1 MSVTSGANEYTVH
14 RDWQWEFPVMERA
27 EGIYLF
33 DTDGRRYI
41 DATGGS
47 SVVVTIGHGVK
58 EVPEAMY
65 RQAGKFSFYPTH
77 LFTNTAT
84 LELGRKIVE
93 LVPQG
98 MRGNSKVWFS
108 CTGTDATDEAVRLAR
123 QHFVE
128 KGEYSKYLIISRWQS
143 FHGNSISAAGISGH
157 TLRRRIFTPMFVDSP
172 HIPPA
177 YCYRCPFDSTHPE
190 CGLKCAQALET
201 AILQH
206 GAENVAA
213 FIAEPVVG
221 AALGAVPAPEGY
233 FEKVREICD
242 KYNVLLVAD
251 EVMTGWGRT
260 GTMFGIEHWGV
271 TPDIIATA
279 KGMTSGYTPLA
290 AIIAHNRVW
299 EPLIANNSPFRAGH
313 TLGAN
318 AVSSAGALAVID
330 YLLKQELVGNSAR
343 MGEYFLARMKEKLL
357 PLPIIGD
364 VRGKGLMLG
373 IEIVQDK
380 GNKTPF
386 PAAMKMSSKLQAEAF
401 QRGLVIYSC
410 TGCVHGDSGDMILL
424 APPLI
429 ITKEQIDEVIDVLAA
444 SVESLSGTAL
454 KSGATAKG

>member
-1 MSVTSGANEYTVH
+1 MCPTSVANKYTVH
-14 RDWQWEFPVMERA
+14 RDWRWEFPVIERA

-41 DATGGS
+41 DAAGGS
-47 SVVVTIGHGVK
+47 AVVVTLGYDTK
-58 EVPEAMY
+58 EIPEAMY

-77 LFTNTAT
+77 LFTNAPT
-84 LELGRKIVE
+84 LELGRRVVE

-108 CTGTDATDEAVRLAR
+108 CTGTDATDDAVRLVR

-128 KGEYSKYLIISRWQS
+128 KGEDSKQLVICRWQA
-143 FHGNSISAAGISGH
+143 FHGNCLSVAGYSGH
-157 TLRRRIFTPMFVDSP
+157 TFRRKIFTPMFVNMP

-177 YCYRCPFDSTHPE
+177 YCYRCPFDSTHPR
-190 CGLKCAQALET
+190 CGLKCAKALET

-206 GAENVAA
+206 GPEYVAA

-221 AALGAVPAPEGY
+221 ASLGGVPAPEGY
-233 FEKVREICD
+233 FEIIRQICD
-242 KYNVLLVAD
+242 KYNVLFIAD

-260 GTMFGIEHWGV
+260 GKMFGIEHWGV
-271 TPDIIATA
+271 APDIIATA
-279 KGMTSGYTPLA
+279 KGMSSGYTALA
-290 AIIAHNRVW
+290 AIIAQNRVW

-318 AVSSAGALAVID
+318 AVSSAGGLAVID
-330 YLLKQELVGNSAR
+330 YLLKQNLVDNSAR
-343 MGEYFLARMKEKLL
+343 MGEYFLGRLKEKLL

-373 IEIVQDK
+373 FEIVKDK
-380 GNKTPF
+380 AAKTPF
-386 PAAMKMSSKLQAEAF
+386 QPAMQMSRKLQDEAF
-401 QRGLVIYSC
+401 RRGLVIYAC
-410 TGCVHGDSGDMILL
+410 TGSLHGDSGDMILL

-429 ITKEQIDEVIDVLAA
+429 ITKEQIDEVVDI
-444 SVESLSGTAL
+444 L
-454 KSGATAKG
+454 KEAIHACV